1 MASNPM
7 MQMMQ
12 ARMAQLVNTNPQA
25 RQAMQML
32 QGKSPQEQQKMF
44 LNMCKEHNIDPRQF
58 AGQFGINLK

>member
-1 MASNPM
+1 MMNNPM

-12 ARMAQLVNTNPQA
+12 GQMRQMIQQNPQA

-32 QGKSPQEQQKMF
+32 QGKNPQEQQQMF

>member
-1 MASNPM
+1 MINPM

-12 ARMAQLVNTNPQA
+12 ARMSQLVNTNPQA

-32 QGKSPQEQQKMF
+32 QGKSPQEQQQMF

>member
-1 MASNPM
+1 MNNHM

-12 ARMAQLVNTNPQA
+12 MRMQQIIQQNPQA
-25 RQAMQML
+25 RQTIQML
-32 QGKSPQEQQKMF
+32 QGKSPQEQQQMF

>member
-1 MASNPM
+1 MMNNPM

-12 ARMAQLVNTNPQA
+12 QMIQQNPQA

-32 QGKSPQEQQKMF
+32 QGKNPQEQQQMF

>member
-1 MASNPM
+1 MNNPM

-12 ARMAQLVNTNPQA
+12 ARMQQMIQQNPQA
-25 RQAMQML
+25 KQAMQML
-32 QGKSPQEQQKMF
+32 QGKSPQEQQQMF

>member
-1 MASNPM
+1 M

-25 RQAMQML
+25 RQAMQMI
-32 QGKSPQEQQKMF
+32 QVKSPQEQQQMF
-44 LNMCKEHNIDPRQF
+44 FNMCKEQGLDPRQF

>member
-1 MASNPM
+1 MNNPM

-25 RQAMQML
+25 RQAVQML
-32 QGKSPQEQQKMF
+32 QGKSQQEQQQMF
-44 LNMCKEHNIDPRQF
+44 FNMCKEQGLDPRQF

>member
-1 MASNPM
+1 MNNPM
-7 MQMMQ
+7 LQMMQ
-12 ARMAQLVNTNPQA
+12 GQMRQMIQQNPQA

-32 QGKSPQEQQKMF
+32 QGKNPQEQQQMF

>member
-1 MASNPM
+1 MMNNPM
-7 MQMMQ
+7 LQMMQ
-12 ARMAQLVNTNPQA
+12 GQMRQMIQQNPQA

-32 QGKSPQEQQKMF
+32 QGKNPQEQQQMF

>member
-1 MASNPM
+1 MNNPM

-12 ARMAQLVNTNPQA
+12 MRMQQMIQQNPQA

-32 QGKSPQEQQKMF
+32 HGKNPQEQQQLF
-44 LNMCKEHNIDPRQF
+44 LNMCKEQNIDPRQF

>member
-1 MASNPM
+1 MNNPM
-7 MQMMQ
+7 LQMMQ
-12 ARMAQLVNTNPQA
+12 GQLRQMVQQNPQA

-32 QGKSPQEQQKMF
+32 QGKSPQEQQQMF

>member
-1 MASNPM
+1 MANNPM
-7 MQMMQ
+7 MQMLQMRMQ
-12 ARMAQLVNTNPQA
+12 QIVSSNPQA

-32 QGKSPQEQQKMF
+32 QGKSPQEQQQMF

>member
-1 MASNPM
+1 MMNNPM
-7 MQMMQ
+7 LQMMQ
-12 ARMAQLVNTNPQA
+12 GQMRQMIQQNPQA

-32 QGKSPQEQQKMF
+32 QGKSPQEQQQMF

>member
-1 MASNPM
+1 MANNPM

-12 ARMAQLVNTNPQA
+12 MRMQQMVSSNPQA

-44 LNMCKEHNIDPRQF
+44 LNMCKEHNIDPWQF
-58 AGQFGINLK
+58 AGQFGIKLK

>member
-1 MASNPM
+1 M

-12 ARMAQLVNTNPQA
+12 AKMAQLVNTNPQA

-32 QGKSPQEQQKMF
+32 QGKSPQEQQQMF
-44 LNMCKEHNIDPRQF
+44 FNMCKEQGLDPRQF

>member
-1 MASNPM
+1 MANNPM

-12 ARMAQLVNTNPQA
+12 MRMQQMVSSNPQA

-32 QGKSPQEQQKMF
+32 QGKSPQEQQQMF

>member
-1 MASNPM
+1 MVNPI

-32 QGKSPQEQQKMF
+32 QGKSPQEQQQMF
-44 LNMCKEHNIDPRQF
+44 FNMCKEQGIDPRQF
-58 AGQFGINLK
+58 AGQFGINLE